1 MQISVSGKQIDIG
14 DALRTHVEEHLSS
27 SVEKYFGNAIDGNV
41 VFSREAHLFR
51 TDINVN
57 AGHDIQFQS
66 HGEADAPYAAFDLAL
81 ERTAK
86 QLRRHKRKLRDH
98 HRADGARDVSR
109 ANGAEGVAG
118 VDDADD
124 EVED

>member
-1 MQISVSGKQIDIG
+1 MQISVSGQHIDIG
-14 DALRTHVEEHLSS
+14 DALRSHVEEHMAV
-27 SVEKYFGNAIDGNV
+27 SVEKYFGNAIEGKV

-51 TDINVN
+51 ADINVN
-57 AGHDIQFQS
+57 AGHEIQFQG

-98 HRADGARDVSR
+98 HRAEGAKD
-109 ANGAEGVAG
+109 VAG

>member
-1 MQISVSGKQIDIG
+1 MQISVSGQQIDIG
-14 DALRTHVEEHLSS
+14 DALRSHVEEHMAI
-27 SVEKYFGNAIDGNV
+27 SVEKYFGNAIEGNV

-51 TDINVN
+51 ADIKVN
-57 AGHDIQFQS
+57 AGRDIQFQG

-98 HRADGARDVSR
+98 HRAEGARDVSR
-109 ANGAEGVAG
+109 AEGGKDVAG
-118 VDDADD
+118 VDDAVD

>member
-14 DALRTHVEEHLSS
+14 DALRAHVEEHLST
-27 SVEKYFGNAIDGNV
+27 SVEKYFDKAIDGNV

-51 TDINVN
+51 ADVLVHV
-57 AGHDIQFQS
+57 GRDIQFQG

-98 HRADGARDVSR
+98 HRADGAKDV
-109 ANGAEGVAG
+109 AE
-118 VDDADD
+118 D
-124 EVED
+124 